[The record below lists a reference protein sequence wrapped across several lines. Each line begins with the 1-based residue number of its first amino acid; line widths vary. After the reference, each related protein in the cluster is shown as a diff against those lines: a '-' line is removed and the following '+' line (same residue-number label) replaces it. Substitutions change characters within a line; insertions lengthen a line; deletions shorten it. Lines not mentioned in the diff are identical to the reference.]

1 MKTILNL
8 PVTNP
13 PKNYGHYKE
22 SQTLTYLNAK
32 EKSSFQFYN
41 KISVYLLPTCLMFCS
56 GRSNS
61 LVCNVHEKALRIVYD
76 NHKSSCSELLMT
88 KNELT
93 IHQQNINVL
102 KKEIY
107 KFEKNL
113 SPLLIDDMFQVIT

>member
-1 MKTILNL
+1 ML
-8 PVTNP
+8 
-13 PKNYGHYKE
+13 
-22 SQTLTYLNAK
+22 
-32 EKSSFQFYN
+32 
-41 KISVYLLPTCLMFCS
+41 CS
-56 GRSNS
+56 RRSNS
-61 LVCNVHEKALRIVYD
+61 LVCNVYEKALRIVYD

-93 IHQQNINVL
+93 IHKQNINVL